1 MVSKARGGFEASP
14 CVLQRGLILLALEGE
29 LMDINNLEYIY
40 VDENEKLDKCL
51 GFLSNAAILGIDTE
65 TTGLDPINNKIRLLQ
80 IASEGNSVV
89 VIDMFKLNE
98 EAKEKLKFIFNTN
111 SVKVFQNA
119 KFDLEFL
126 VYSGFLLKG
135 PIFDTMLAAQIVRDK
150 SGPRGF
156 GLGVLASHYL
166 GINLPKEEQKS
177 DFGGRLREEQLLY
190 AAKDAA
196 ILLPLREKLIE
207 QIKKGKLIEVCK
219 LEFDCVWAVVDMELS
234 GIRLNKEKWSN
245 LYEEYLNEERQLIKK
260 LNRELGSQG
269 MQINMFGEEISTDL
283 NLDSQAQVIKALKK
297 KGIELTSTA
306 HSELIEYKDKYEV
319 LQWLLEYRR
328 VSKAIQG
335 FLAPLTQYI
344 NSKTERLHSS
354 YRQIGAHSGRFSC
367 GNPNIQQIPRG
378 KEFRECF
385 VPSEGN
391 KFVIADYSQIELR
404 VAAEIAQDKTMLEAY
419 NSGQDLHALTASL
432 MANKNISEVTK
443 AERQAAKAVN
453 FGLIYAM
460 GAKGLQ
466 SYAKTVYGVSMSLQ
480 EAETFRNRFFK
491 AYKGIA
497 AWHEKM
503 KRTVNVT
510 ETRTLSGR
518 RCIFGSEAGLTGLL
532 NTPVQGTAADI
543 AKKALGL
550 LAPEVKKLNAHII
563 ATVHDE
569 ILLEVPEA
577 FAKEAAVLLKSTM
590 EKAGAYYLKQVST
603 IAETI
608 IADSWAEK

>member
-1 MVSKARGGFEASP
+1 
-14 CVLQRGLILLALEGE
+14 
-29 LMDINNLEYIY
+29 MDINNIEYIY
-40 VDENEKLDKCL
+40 VDEDEKLDICL
-51 GFLSNAAILGIDTE
+51 KFLSNAAILGIDTE

-80 IASEGNSVV
+80 IASEGNVVV
-89 VIDMFKLNE
+89 VIDMFKLKE
-98 EAKEKLKFIFNTN
+98 EAKEKLKLIFKTN
-111 SVKVFQNA
+111 SIKVFQNA

-126 VYSGFLLKG
+126 VYSGFLFNG
-135 PIFDTMLAAQIVRDK
+135 PIFDTLLAAQIVRDNN
-150 SGPRGF
+150 GPRSF
-156 GLGVLASHYL
+156 GLGALAAYYL

-196 ILLPLREKLIE
+196 ILLPLREQLIE
-207 QIKKGKLIEVCK
+207 QIKKGRLIEACK

-234 GIRLNKEKWSN
+234 GMGLNKEKWNS
-245 LYEEYLNEERQLIKK
+245 LYEKYLNEQRKLMTK

-269 MQINMFGEEISTDL
+269 MQINMFGEEISTDI

-297 KGIELTSTA
+297 KGIELKSTA
-306 HSELIEYKDKYEV
+306 HSELIEFKDKYEV
-319 LQWLLEYRR
+319 IQWLLEYRR

-344 NSKTERLHSS
+344 NTKTERLHSS

-367 GNPNIQQIPRG
+367 SNPNIQQIPRG

-385 VPSEGN
+385 VPGEGN

-404 VAAEIAQDKTMLEAY
+404 VAAEIAQDKTMIKAY

-432 MANKNISEVTK
+432 MANKDITEVTK

-460 GAKGLQ
+460 GARGLQ
-466 SYAKTVYGVSMSLQ
+466 SYAKTVYGVSMSLE
-480 EAETFRNRFFK
+480 EAETFRDRFFK
-491 AYKGIA
+491 AYNGIA
-497 AWHEKM
+497 AWHANM
-503 KRTVNVT
+503 KRAANIT
-510 ETRTLSGR
+510 ETRTLIGR
-518 RCIFGSEAGLTGLL
+518 RCIFGTEAGLTGLL

-550 LAPEVKKLNAHII
+550 LAPEVKKINAHII

-569 ILLEVPEA
+569 ILLEVPDA
-577 FAKEAAVLLKSTM
+577 FAKEAAVMLKNTM
-590 EKAGAYYLKQVST
+590 EKAGEYFLKQVST
-603 IAETI
+603 IAETT

>member
-1 MVSKARGGFEASP
+1 
-14 CVLQRGLILLALEGE
+14 
-29 LMDINNLEYIY
+29 MDLNNLEYIY
-40 VDENEKLDKCL
+40 VDEDKKLDNCL
-51 GFLSNAAILGIDTE
+51 KLLSSAAILGIDTE

-80 IASEGNSVV
+80 IASEGNAVA
-89 VIDMFKLNE
+89 VIDMFKLSE
-98 EAKEKLKFIFNTN
+98 EAKEKLKHIFNTN
-111 SVKVFQNA
+111 SIKVFQNA

-126 VYSGFLLKG
+126 IYFGFIFNG
-135 PIFDTMLAAQIVRDK
+135 PIFDTMLAAQIVRDNN
-150 SGPRGF
+150 GPRSF
-156 GLGVLASHYL
+156 GLGVLAAYYL

-177 DFGGRLREEQLLY
+177 DFGGNLRDEQLFY

-207 QIKKGKLIEVCK
+207 QIKKGRLIEVCK
-219 LEFDCVWAVVDMELS
+219 LEFDCVFAVVDMELS
-234 GIRLNKEKWSN
+234 GVKLDKEKWSS
-245 LYEEYLNEERQLIKK
+245 LYEKYLNEQKLLVSK
-260 LNRELGSQG
+260 LNRELGSQVL
-269 MQINMFGEEISTDL
+269 QLNMFGEEISTDI

-306 HSELIEYKDKYEV
+306 HSELMEYKDKYEV
-319 LQWLLEYRR
+319 IQWLLEYRR

-335 FLAPLTQYI
+335 FLAPIPQYI
-344 NSKTERLHSS
+344 NFKTGRLHSS

-378 KEFRECF
+378 REFRECF
-385 VPSEGN
+385 VPGEGY

-404 VAAEIAQDKTMLEAY
+404 VAAEIANDITMIEAY

-432 MANKNISEVTK
+432 MANKSITEVTK

-460 GAKGLQ
+460 GARGLQ
-466 SYAKTVYGVSMSLQ
+466 GYAKTVYGVSMSLQ
-480 EAETFRNRFFK
+480 EAETFRDRFFK
-491 AYKGIA
+491 AYRGIA

-503 KRTVNVT
+503 KRAVNIT

-518 RCIFGSEAGLTGLL
+518 RCIFGTEAGLTGLL

-550 LAPEVKKLNAHII
+550 LAPEVKKLKAHII

-569 ILLEVPEA
+569 ILLEVPEV
-577 FAKEAAVLLKSTM
+577 FAEEAAVLLKSTM
-590 EKAGAYYLKQVST
+590 EKAGEYYLKKVT
-603 IAETI
+603 AIAETI